1 MSYTYNSFNSRPLF
15 YISVKRSGVISSSLK
30 ACCATYYSWEED
42 KCIANSGGST
52 ADSETGDF
60 YIDWSNVEGNGKGYC
75 VRACLEEDSA
85 LDPPLVNCGG
95 INEDWETPYDT
106 AEKCCKVMETYINK
120 EYCITKS
127 EGGPDTP
134 FNPTGSGEWYVA
146 GNDCKKDCTTSD
158 SECEALDLS
167 DTWTVKYDDKDDCCK
182 LLTWLTDDDGNCPA
196 QADYGDNE

>member
-1 MSYTYNSFNSRPLF
+1 MKS
-15 YISVKRSGVISSSLK
+15 SGVISSSLK
-30 ACCATYYSWEED
+30 ACCGTYYSWEED

-60 YIDWSNVEGNGKGYC
+60 YIDWSNVEGNGEGYC

-85 LDPPLVNCGG
+85 LDPPLVNCAG
-95 INEDWETPYDT
+95 INERWEHAYET
-106 AEKCCKVMETYINK
+106 AEKCCKVMETYVNK
-120 EYCITKS
+120 EYCIAKS
-127 EGGPDTP
+127 EGGPDAP
-134 FNPTGSGEWYVA
+134 FNPTGSEEWYVA

-196 QADYGDNE
+196 QADYGDDDEDDE